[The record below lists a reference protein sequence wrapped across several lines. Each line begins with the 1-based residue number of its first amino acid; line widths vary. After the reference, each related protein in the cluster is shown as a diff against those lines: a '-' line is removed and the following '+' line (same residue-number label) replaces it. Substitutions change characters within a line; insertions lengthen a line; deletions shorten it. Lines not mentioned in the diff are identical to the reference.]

1 MKKVSAFASVPCRV
15 AFATLTRLALLAP
28 VLVTSAAVIGCADE
42 NDPKTWAKR
51 LDDPAQRVPA
61 IKRLDSF
68 FTDAMGSASTPNKRD
83 DEKVKK
89 VLDDAVEPLTKTYI
103 AGGLDEKTRKD
114 LVKLLGDM
122 GDVRAAP
129 AYAKAFKDYE
139 PGKNDEDVKYAAQG
153 TTALAKAGPIADQG
167 LVDALW
173 DCFAKFQPSKAK
185 SINLVKDLQ
194 TAVMVVKSP
203 TYGPKAVEK
212 LAAPVSDP
220 KDPTQGM
227 DQIQFWQLTAARLI
241 GELKFTPG
249 VKPLVK
255 VLLTPSKSDLIF
267 PVRLALTRMPKEA
280 EPVLIAA
287 LKGTDPDLAALADK
301 YPEKAWVP
309 RIAEPIAYI
318 SRPAG
323 RDAILE
329 ALDKA
334 ENDQNRT
341 ILATE
346 LTHFPSD
353 PKLVKAYVDAY
364 NKVPANAA
372 IPLFNGG
379 NGHAIIAQSAANFFD
394 TTLTDWLLKETAAA
408 KGEAADAMPPAALQA
423 AIKLMTTTSSKAV
436 GDAVGKIP
444 GQALEKD
451 MYKSA
456 SAVLDKCKQDAA
468 CYVGVLDTPVPST
481 PPTAKMG
488 HVKAA
493 WMAAIYGN
501 AQTKNDL
508 VGKVDKVKD
517 GSVRLAMVEAID
529 HLSPQG
535 DAANADKLE
544 AIVDSDKKLGVNYAT
559 DEVYKIAL
567 KLRSRVP

>member
-1 MKKVSAFASVPCRV
+1 MKKVSAQVFGV
-15 AFATLTRLALLAP
+15 LTRLAFVAP
-28 VLVTSAAVIGCADE
+28 VLVTSAAVISCADE

-61 IKRLDSF
+61 IKRLDAF
-68 FTDAMGSASTPNKRD
+68 FNDAMSAATTPNKHED
-83 DEKVKK
+83 PKVKGI
-89 VLDDAVEPLTKTYI
+89 LDDSVEPLTKTYI

-114 LVKLLGDM
+114 LMKLLGDM
-122 GDVRAAP
+122 ADVRAAP

-153 TTALAKAGPIADQG
+153 TTSLAKAGPIADQG

-173 DCFAKFQPSKAK
+173 ECFAKFQPSKAK

-194 TAVMVVKSP
+194 NAVMTVKSP
-203 TYGPKAVEK
+203 TYGAKAVEK
-212 LAAPVSDP
+212 LAAPVTDP

-249 VKPLVK
+249 VKPLVR
-255 VLLTPSKSDLIF
+255 VLMTPTKGDLIF
-267 PVRLALTRMPKEA
+267 PVRLALTRMPKES
-280 EPVLIAA
+280 EPVLISA
-287 LKGTDPDLAALADK
+287 LKGTDPDLASLAEK
-301 YPEKAWVP
+301 YPEKAWIP
-309 RIAEPIAYI
+309 RVAEPLAYI

-323 RDAILE
+323 RDAILD

-334 ENDQNRT
+334 DNDSNRT

-353 PKLVKAYVDAY
+353 PKNVKAYVDAY
-364 NKVPANAA
+364 NKVPATSA
-372 IPLFNGG
+372 IALLGGG

-394 TTLTDWLLKETAAA
+394 PSLTDWLLKENASA
-408 KGEAADAMPPAALQA
+408 KGEAADALQPAALQA
-423 AIKLMTTTSSKAV
+423 AIKLMTNTSEKAV
-436 GDAVGKIP
+436 GDAVGKIS
-444 GQALEKD
+444 GQAIEKD
-451 MYKSA
+451 MFKSA

-481 PPTAKMG
+481 PPAAKMG

-493 WMAAIYGN
+493 WMAGIYGN
-501 AQTKNDL
+501 AQTKNDI
-508 VGKVDKVKD
+508 VAKVDKVKD

-544 AIVDSDKKLGVNYAT
+544 AIVDNDKKLGVNYAT

>member
-1 MKKVSAFASVPCRV
+1 MKKVSAFASFPCRV
-15 AFATLTRLALLAP
+15 AFAALTRLALLAP
-28 VLVTSAAVIGCADE
+28 VLVTSAAVVGCADE

-318 SRPAG
+318 SRSAG

-334 ENDQNRT
+334 DNDQNRT

-346 LTHFPSD
+346 LTHFPSE

>member
-28 VLVTSAAVIGCADE
+28 VLVTSAAVVGCADE

-68 FTDAMGSASTPNKRD
+68 FTDAMGSASTPNKRE

-89 VLDDAVEPLTKTYI
+89 VLDDSVEPLTKTYI

-114 LVKLLGDM
+114 LMKLLGDM
-122 GDVRAAP
+122 GDSRAAP

-139 PGKNDEDVKYAAQG
+139 AGKNDEDVKYAAQG

-173 DCFAKFQPSKAK
+173 ECFAKFQPSKAK

-194 TAVMVVKSP
+194 NAVMVVKSP
-203 TYGPKAVEK
+203 SYGPKAVEK

-255 VLLTPSKSDLIF
+255 VLMTPTKGDLIF

-280 EPVLIAA
+280 EPVLISA
-287 LKGTDPDLAALADK
+287 LKGTDPDLAALAEK
-301 YPEKAWVP
+301 YPEKAWLP
-309 RIAEPIAYI
+309 RIAEPLAYI

-334 ENDQNRT
+334 DNDSNRT

-353 PKLVKAYVDAY
+353 PKMVKAYVDAY

-372 IPLFNGG
+372 IALLGGG

-394 TTLTDWLLKETAAA
+394 PTLTDWLLKETAAA

-423 AIKLMTTTSSKAV
+423 AIKLMTNTSSKAV

-468 CYVGVLDTPVPST
+468 CYVAVLDTPVPST

-493 WMAAIYGN
+493 WMAGIYGN

-508 VGKVDKVKD
+508 VGKVDKIKD

-535 DAANADKLE
+535 DAPNADKLE
-544 AIVDSDKKLGVNYAT
+544 AIVDNDKKLNVNYAT